1 MAMVLCGSRQK
12 HIYFQTS
19 PFTTSSAIEAH
30 RKAFEYFQGQPVSII
45 YDQDRVFIVE
55 ENMGDLLLTQDF
67 KSFVSACGF
76 KAIFCR
82 KSDPES
88 KGKIENVVKY
98 VKNNFCKGRVYK
110 SLDTLN
116 QWAIDWLN
124 RTANAKVHQGTQKVP
139 QQEWLL
145 EKEYLQPISHFYTP
159 KIKELPRYK
168 VRKDNTIHYKSNY
181 YTLPMGSYKS
191 SDCWVYLE
199 EKDGKITL
207 LDDHKSIL
215 TSHFVSI
222 DKGATIRNT
231 DHRRDKSQSMASLK
245 NEVLLVLGNSEKA
258 VLFLENLIKDKP
270 RYARDNFNHL
280 IKITSQYS
288 NEMLDKTLQYCLE
301 STIYNAYRFEEI
313 LIYHQKEH
321 TKDENFKTVALD
333 SNLKNSTAIN
343 DFIPKTSSI
352 QNYSHLF

>member
-1 MAMVLCGSRQK
+1 
-12 HIYFQTS
+12 
-19 PFTTSSAIEAH
+19 
-30 RKAFEYFQGQPVSII
+30 
-45 YDQDRVFIVE
+45 
-55 ENMGDLLLTQDF
+55 
-67 KSFVSACGF
+67 
-76 KAIFCR
+76 
-82 KSDPES
+82 
-88 KGKIENVVKY
+88 
-98 VKNNFCKGRVYK
+98 
-110 SLDTLN
+110 
-116 QWAIDWLN
+116 
-124 RTANAKVHQGTQKVP
+124 
-139 QQEWLL
+139 
-145 EKEYLQPISHFYTP
+145 
-159 KIKELPRYK
+159 
-168 VRKDNTIHYKSNY
+168 
-181 YTLPMGSYKS
+181 
-191 SDCWVYLE
+191 
-199 EKDGKITL
+199 
-207 LDDHKSIL
+207 
-215 TSHFVSI
+215 VSI